1 MRNLIIALLCTATVV
16 GCSPPNEY
24 KEPPPPS
31 VTVAP
36 PLVRTVTNYL
46 EETGATVPVERV
58 EIRARVRGIL
68 QEVNFTDGQEVKKGD
83 PLYLIQPQE
92 YVAKVAAAE
101 ADVALMNVAL
111 TRAKIEVERETNLLK
126 DNATAQSNVD
136 TAIAARD
143 GAIASLEAAGA
154 SLGLAKLDL
163 EYTAITAPFDG
174 RVERTLVRQ
183 GNLVGGSEE
192 TLLTTMI
199 QYDPIFVYFNISERA
214 LLLITNELK
223 AEPGERID
231 LSKFKVRL
239 RRTTDKDFPFEGQLD
254 YADLGVDQS
263 TGTFTVRAKF
273 PNPDRLLLPGLFVR
287 IRVPLG
293 TIENAILVPERSVG
307 ADQAGRYVMVIGE
320 KNLVE
325 RRNVTLGTKFGEM
338 VVAMEGLDGTEKV
351 VVDGLQ
357 RARPGASVTPTEIVL
372 TAPAELQGS
381 ATEQPSGIDAAESAA
396 EVVSDPSQSLPPSD
410 ASSQTEK
417 KSGEAP
423 TSTDSSATPSEK

>member
-1 MRNLIIALLCTATVV
+1 MRNLILALLCTATVG

-111 TRAKIEVERETNLLK
+111 SRAKIEVERETNLLK

-143 GAIASLEAAGA
+143 GAIASLDAAAA
-154 SLGLAKLDL
+154 SLSLAKLDL

-199 QYDPIFVYFNISERA
+199 KYDPIFVYFNISERA

-307 ADQAGRYVMVIGE
+307 ADQAGRYVMVVGE

-351 VVDGLQ
+351 VIDGLQ
-357 RARPGASVTPTEIVL
+357 RARPGASVSPTEIVL
-372 TAPAELQGS
+372 EAPAELQGS
-381 ATEQPSGIDAAESAA
+381 ATEQPSVIDAAKSAA
-396 EVVSDPSQSLPPSD
+396 AASDLSQSLPPSD

-417 KSGEAP
+417 NSGEAP